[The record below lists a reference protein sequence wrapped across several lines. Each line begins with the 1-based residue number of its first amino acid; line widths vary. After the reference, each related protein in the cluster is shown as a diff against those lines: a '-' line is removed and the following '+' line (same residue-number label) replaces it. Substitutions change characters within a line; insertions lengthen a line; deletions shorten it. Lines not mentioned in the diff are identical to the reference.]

1 MRKGA
6 PMPRSKTLPQPA
18 QKAGVLARL
27 TSSVK
32 FHRSS
37 VNRPWLMEGVAFG
50 GVALSGVLA
59 TVGVIGLVGLESPL
73 AKVGSAVLV
82 VGTLLTELAASRLPL
97 HAQKRFGEGAW
108 IKGSLTVLG
117 FGGLTLWNLAAA
129 HAGMQ
134 AIDAAALADRRAPLE
149 RAAAEADAAREVAE
163 EALREYDAETRRQ
176 SESMGSALRGAF
188 ESGYVTAAAR
198 NARESAEARAEGRV
212 ELAQAVTDTRG
223 ADRAAERALEAA
235 PQPRPDLHLWLF
247 ACVLELIKGCLV
259 WFSSASERRGRLD
272 AKGTSA
278 SNSVL
283 QCNTKL
289 AGDPRSMSPAER
301 RELKSRCASLLATI
315 RHMEAAYG

>member
-1 MRKGA
+1 
-6 PMPRSKTLPQPA
+6 MPRSKTLPQPA
-18 QKAGVLARL
+18 QKAGVLVRL
-27 TSSVK
+27 PWLSQFTASNDAGKRDKRTLKGDVGVQ
-32 FHRSS
+32 RA
-37 VNRPWLMEGVAFG
+37 WLMEGVAFG

-134 AIDAAALADRRAPLE
+134 AIDAAALQDRRAPLE
-149 RAAAEADAAREVAE
+149 RAAAEADAARETAE
-163 EALREYDAETRRQ
+163 EALAAHDAEAREER
-176 SESMGSALRGAF
+176 ESMGLALRGAF
-188 ESGYVTAAAR
+188 QSGYITSSTR
-198 NARESAEARAEGRV
+198 NAREAAEDRAIRRV
-212 ELAQAVTDTRG
+212 ALAQAVTDARG

-247 ACVLELIKGCLV
+247 AGILEICKGLLV
-259 WFSSASERRGRLD
+259 WFSTASDR
-272 AKGTSA
+272 TSIRNRSQQIA
-278 SNSVL
+278 PNS
-283 QCNTKL
+283 
-289 AGDPRSMSPAER
+289 DPRTLGPAER
-301 RELKSRCASLLATI
+301 RALKTYCASTLATL
-315 RHMEAAYG
+315 RHLEAARC